1 MSSIQE
7 TVKCM
12 CDLKDE
18 LSNYAEENDDGTLTS
33 ILVDL
38 AYCLGKIE
46 SFVESKE
53 TGLGIPPLSPP
64 QNSDSLLNG

>member
-1 MSSIQE
+1 
-7 TVKCM
+7 M

-38 AYCLGKIE
+38 AYCLGKVE
-46 SFVESKE
+46 SFVENSDV
-53 TGLGIPPLSPP
+53 GARIAPLSPE
-64 QNSDSLLNG
+64 QNADSLLNG